1 MNADKAVDI
10 ADSSGSSVPF
20 SSHNY
25 LTLLFVDYSYSILYS
40 PWINYAEG
48 LIFVFFIATITFCLL
63 MYSYGYFSFCMI
75 IHTIFEQED
84 VFEKSKNNWRTLEI

>member
-1 MNADKAVDI
+1 
-10 ADSSGSSVPF
+10 
-20 SSHNY
+20 
-25 LTLLFVDYSYSILYS
+25 
-40 PWINYAEG
+40 
-48 LIFVFFIATITFCLL
+48 